1 MPYYFLRKTGSVT
14 ITRAMFK
21 RCFMKKFDV
30 QDPDIASRVVGENK
44 LAFAFLNKMP
54 IVPGHILICPKRI
67 VADSESLSSEE
78 WLHVLQLKEMVCKQ
92 LKYVLGVEGFNFA
105 WNEGGEIAGQT
116 VPHFHLH
123 VVPRKKG
130 DAGITQYE
138 PRVFLYRPGTRSTS
152 PEEEL
157 MSLASLLRF

>member
-1 MPYYFLRKTGSVT
+1 
-14 ITRAMFK
+14 
-21 RCFMKKFDV
+21 MKKFDI
-30 QDPDIASRVVGENK
+30 QDSEIASRVVGENK
-44 LAFAFLNKMP
+44 LAFAFLNKAP

-67 VADSESLSSEE
+67 VADSASLFPEE
-78 WLHVLQLKEMVCKQ
+78 WFQILQLKEMVCKQ
-92 LKYVLGVEGFNFA
+92 MRHVLGAEGFNFA

-138 PRVFLYRPGTRSTS
+138 PRVFLYRPGTRFTS

>member
-1 MPYYFLRKTGSVT
+1 ME
-14 ITRAMFK
+14 
-21 RCFMKKFDV
+21 KFGV
-30 QDPDIASRVVGENK
+30 QDPDIARRVVGENA

-54 IVPGHILICPKRI
+54 IVSGHTLICPKRI
-67 VADSESLSSEE
+67 VADSASLSPEE
-78 WLHVLQLKEMVCKQ
+78 WFQVLQLKEMVCKQ
-92 LKYVLGVEGFNFA
+92 LKHVLGAEGFNFA
-105 WNEGGEIAGQT
+105 WNEGGEVAGQT

-130 DAGITQYE
+130 DTGIAQYE
-138 PRVFLYRPGTRSTS
+138 PRVFLYRPGTRSPS